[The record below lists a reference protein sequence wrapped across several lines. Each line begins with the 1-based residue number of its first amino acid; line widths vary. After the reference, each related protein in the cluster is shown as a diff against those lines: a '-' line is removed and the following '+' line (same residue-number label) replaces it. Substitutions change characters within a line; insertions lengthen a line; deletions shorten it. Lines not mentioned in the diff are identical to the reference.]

1 MDFFDLRGNGDTMS
15 MKPDYIVKVVKK
27 VQGEDKWTDIGIAF
41 TNERGFVTIYLSA
54 LPLNDKILLI
64 PVKGR

>member
-1 MDFFDLRGNGDTMS
+1 MS
-15 MKPDYIVKVVKK
+15 TKPDYIVKVVKK